1 MFKKVNHRGT
11 GPQENNKQLFNAGDY
26 EVTMDMG
33 KLVDDDKDGVQF
45 RTMVSLNDLYSN
57 FNISQSIFQ
66 PYMTLSIHI
75 TESKL
80 ILERFGTRGLQGEEF
95 VKIKFQTPGK
105 TSHVIEDLFYV
116 SGYSPIKKDS
126 HDTSSGLVLF
136 CVSKE
141 KLINDQMTVNQSFT
155 GTTSDIAES
164 IFNNKI
170 INSPTYKD
178 MKTANSSG
186 KNIWKQKD
194 IVVDESFGTQK
205 FTIPGLTP
213 FKALHFLAVRSF
225 GGSEF
230 PSSFYSFYEAED
242 AFHFSNIE
250 NWGSRDIDK
259 EYTYDSDLAVLPKN
273 HKDFYTNIKHMSP
286 LVITNTMTGI
296 QNGEFAN
303 KVTSIDFNKKSFF
316 VTKFD
321 MNKDRGSF
329 KTLGPEKN
337 MSTAFFDMFGAD
349 PVESVIAIDST
360 RGNFNES
367 FGAIVG
373 RRMGYQ
379 QMLGHYSLNIVING
393 DSSMTVGSVIKLN
406 LKESGAPE
414 KKQKGSMYSGSW
426 LITKCVHNAD
436 KGLFNTTLTIV
447 KDGLKFKHESK

>member
-1 MFKKVNHRGT
+1 MSIDERGT
-11 GPQENNKQLFNAGDY
+11 GPKDNNKLLFNSGDY
-26 EVTMDMG
+26 QATMEMG
-33 KLVDDDKDGVQF
+33 KLVDDDKAGVQF

-57 FNISQSIFQ
+57 FYITQSLFE

-105 TSHVIEDLFYV
+105 DSHIIEDLFYV
-116 SGYSPIKKDS
+116 TGYSPIKKDS
-126 HDTSSGLVLF
+126 HDTSSGLILF

-141 KLINDQMTVNQSFT
+141 KLINDQMTVNQSFS
-155 GTTSDIAES
+155 GTTSDIAKS

-170 INSPTYKD
+170 INSPTYKE
-178 MKTANSSG
+178 MKTAGS
-186 KNIWKQKD
+186 KIWKKKE

-205 FTIPGLTP
+205 FIIPGLTP

-242 AFHFSNIE
+242 AFHFTNIE
-250 NWGSRDIDK
+250 NWENRVIEK
-259 EYTYDSDLAVLPKN
+259 EYTYDSELGALPKN
-273 HKDFYTNIKHMSP
+273 HKDFYTNIKYMSP
-286 LVITNTMTGI
+286 LAIKNTMTGI

-316 VTKFD
+316 VTEFN
-321 MNKDRGSF
+321 MNKDRKSF

-337 MSTAFFDMFGAD
+337 MSSAFFDMFGAD
-349 PVESVIAIDST
+349 PVESTIAIDST
-360 RGNFNES
+360 KGNFNEN
-367 FGAIVG
+367 FGSIVG
-373 RRMGYQ
+373 KRMAYQ
-379 QMLGHYSLNIVING
+379 QMVGHFSLQIVING
-393 DSSMTVGSVIKLN
+393 DSSITVGSVIKLT

-414 KKQKGSMYSGSW
+414 KKQRGSMYSGLW
-426 LITKCVHNAD
+426 LITKCDHVAD
-436 KGLFNTTLTIV
+436 NGLFNTKLTIV
-447 KDGLKFKHESK
+447 KDGLNFTHSEGIK